1 MKIGLITDSL
11 QDVSFGEAI
20 AWIASVG
27 IEAVEIATGGFS
39 RALHCNLDHLN
50 ANHRARAEFQA
61 AIENHGLKLSAL
73 NCNGNPLDPHPERGK
88 KHQQG
93 LLKTIEL
100 AQKLGVDTVVTMSGC
115 PGDPSG
121 STYPNW
127 VTHPWQQ
134 EFQDLYRWQWDEV
147 LTPFWKK
154 TGQLAA
160 DHGVRIAIEM
170 HPGQNVYN
178 SSGLLRLRD
187 IAGPMLG
194 ANLDP
199 SHLFHQGM
207 DPIHVIHTLGSNFIF
222 HVHAKDTCL
231 DPYVTARSGVLDMR
245 SMHSVSERAWSYR
258 TLGFGHGEVW
268 WRGFISALRSVGYDG
283 ALSIEHE
290 DPLLSAREGIVKSV
304 EFLKP
309 LILRTTPEEKPPW
322 I

>member
-1 MKIGLITDSL
+1 MNIGLVTDSL
-11 QDVSFGEAI
+11 QDVSFQD
-20 AWIASVG
+20 
-27 IEAVEIATGGFS
+27 AVEWVASAGIAAIEVGTGGFS
-39 RALHCNLDHLN
+39 RALHFNLDALGESQP
-50 ANHRARAEFQA
+50 ARDEFQA
-61 AIENHGLKLSAL
+61 IIARHGLKISAL

-88 KHQQG
+88 KHREA

-100 AQKLGVDTVVTMSGC
+100 APKMGVDTVVTMSGC

-147 LTPFWKK
+147 LTPFWK
-154 TGQLAA
+154 TTSRLAT
-160 DHGVRIAIEM
+160 DRGVKIAIEM
-170 HPGQNVYN
+170 HPGQTVY
-178 SSGLLRLRD
+178 STSGLLRLRD
-187 IAGPMLG
+187 IAGPTFG

-207 DPIHVIHTLGSNFIF
+207 DPIHVVRTLGPNFVF
-222 HVHAKDTCL
+222 HVHAKDTQL
-231 DPYVTARSGVLDMR
+231 DPYVTAQSGVIDMR
-245 SMHSVSERAWSYR
+245 PMHRVMERPWSYR
-258 TLGFGHGEVW
+258 TLGFGHGELW

-283 ALSIEHE
+283 TLSIEHE
-290 DPLLSAREGIVKSV
+290 DPLLSAREGIIKSV

-309 LILRTTPEEKPPW
+309 LLLNTMPEEKPPW